1 MLVLL
6 ILCALGDFAIYES
19 NQNFEDD
26 FHDFNPD
33 RWRID
38 NDHRHCGNGIGCMFA
53 SNDNMHYLSNPPVDG
68 TPQQTNELMI
78 TMRNDCDE
86 KHCCENDHTCTD
98 YTSGQLTSTGV
109 YGHGTFYFDLQL
121 NKKVAEYEIA
131 KTRFK
136 SIKCHTSPDPEDF
149 PRIMKATPTRG
160 YCVNENADLSKYSSN
175 RDLCDGVD
183 RDICGQYTWEINAFS
198 PSVINFNTH
207 GGAVDYEKTAIF
219 LNGKFLA
226 SGGRDLIQNFDVHVK
241 AIGTHTIEI
250 FGWENCCAGNYNLG
264 YMGWT
269 ATRKAWAGGWF
280 SRHGAVDDEHP
291 CKTPEGQGFDM
302 DCIRTFGTRVFI
314 IGGRSG
320 PSEEDRN
327 AGEAP
332 DEHRTPTIPEESEE
346 AENGESSSAQGGS
359 TEGEQSPEDTT
370 TESAQ
375 LTTDEA
381 ETTAEVEHSNAEL
394 DAGEPPTEEAPV
406 PPTPQNG
413 LGFPGYVEGTAPP
426 NVPSDADYTFIEMSD
441 ALPPG
446 ESESNSVGG
455 CNGDEMECSTQ
466 EAAQTTMELSERTT
480 EDPGPDS
487 TEAASRIMSFYG
499 AQLCMAMLRFVGGIF
514 GSVLMKI
521 SMCFSSKSGKQATL
535 VARSGDNIYRE
546 IVELPFDATKQM
558 ARYSINWLPDRISW
572 KCNGEVL
579 GDVGHDLAVIP
590 NSPMHLKMFISPE
603 DPIVRIDQPQLIEH
617 QLHVLTAGY
626 IKSDGNKDELIVIG
640 KSENYTARIVAIA
653 GVFFLL
659 VAGVWFYW
667 SRSKRVI
674 ADGYKSLLANEHKHG
689 LAHHGEVNI

>member
-1 MLVLL
+1 
-6 ILCALGDFAIYES
+6 
-19 NQNFEDD
+19 
-26 FHDFNPD
+26 
-33 RWRID
+33 
-38 NDHRHCGNGIGCMFA
+38 MFA
-53 SNDNMHYLSNPPVDG
+53 SNDNLHYMSNPPVQG
-68 TPQQTNELMI
+68 KPQKTNELMI

-226 SGGRDLIQNFDVHVK
+226 SGGRDLMQNFDVHVK

-280 SRHGAVDDEHP
+280 SRHGAVDD
-291 CKTPEGQGFDM
+291 
-302 DCIRTFGTRVFI
+302 V
-314 IGGRSG
+314 GGRSW
-320 PSEEDRN
+320 PFEDDRN

-332 DEHRTPTIPEESEE
+332 DEHRTPTIPEGEEE
-346 AENGESSSAQGGS
+346 AENGESSAAQGGS
-359 TEGEQSPEDTT
+359 TEGEQSPEDAT

-406 PPTPQNG
+406 PPTPQN
-413 LGFPGYVEGTAPP
+413 
-426 NVPSDADYTFIEMSD
+426 
-441 ALPPG
+441 
-446 ESESNSVGG
+446 SESNSVGG

-466 EAAQTTMELSERTT
+466 ETAQTTMELSERTT

-521 SMCFSSKSGKQATL
+521 SMCFVKAGCLEDFIEGLRIFDKENNGTIMA
-535 VARSGDNIYRE
+535 A
-546 IVELPFDATKQM
+546 EL
-558 ARYSINWLPDRISW
+558 R
-572 KCNGEVL
+572 
-579 GDVGHDLAVIP
+579 
-590 NSPMHLKMFISPE
+590 
-603 DPIVRIDQPQLIEH
+603 
-617 QLHVLTAGY
+617 HVLCTLGEKMTEEQVDQLMAGQEDV
-626 IKSDGNKDELIVIG
+626 DGNV
-640 KSENYTARIVAIA
+640 NYTKFCEIMM
-653 GVFFLL
+653 
-659 VAGVWFYW
+659 
-667 SRSKRVI
+667 
-674 ADGYKSLLANEHKHG
+674 DG
-689 LAHHGEVNI
+689 

>member
-1 MLVLL
+1 MLVFLFV
-6 ILCALGDFAIYES
+6 CVLGDFAIYES

-26 FHDFNPD
+26 FHDFDSD
-33 RWRID
+33 RWRMD

-53 SNDNMHYLSNPPVDG
+53 SNDNLHYMSNPPVQG
-68 TPQQTNELMI
+68 KPQKTNELMI

-121 NKKVAEYEIA
+121 NKKIAEYEIA
-131 KTRFK
+131 KTKFK
-136 SIKCHTSPDPEDF
+136 SIKCHRSPDPEDF
-149 PRIMKATPTRG
+149 PRVMRGTPTRG

-183 RDICGQYTWEINAFS
+183 KHICGQYTWEINAFN

-226 SGGRDLIQNFDVHVK
+226 SGGRELIQNFDVHIK
-241 AIGTHTIEI
+241 HMGTHTIEI
-250 FGWENCCAGNYNLG
+250 FGWENCCAGNYDLG

-269 ATRKAWAGGWF
+269 ATRKPGGGGWF
-280 SRHGAVDDEHP
+280 SGHDASNDAEHP
-291 CKTPEGQGFDM
+291 CKTSEGQGFDL
-302 DCIRTFGTRVFI
+302 DCIRTLGTSVSI
-314 IGGRSG
+314 IGGRSAPTPG
-320 PSEEDRN
+320 NGNEGVPQEED
-327 AGEAP
+327 
-332 DEHRTPTIPEESEE
+332 RTPTIPEGEEE
-346 AENGESSSAQGGS
+346 AENGESSGTQGGL
-359 TEGEQSPEDTT
+359 TEGERAPEDTT
-370 TESAQ
+370 TEGAQ

-381 ETTAEVEHSNAEL
+381 ETTAEVVAPNAEFG
-394 DAGEPPTEEAPV
+394 AGEPPEEAAPV
-406 PPTPQNG
+406 PPTPQNE
-413 LGFPGYVEGTAPP
+413 PGSSGV
-426 NVPSDADYTFIEMSD
+426 
-441 ALPPG
+441 
-446 ESESNSVGG
+446 VGG
-455 CNGDEMECSTQ
+455 TIPPHSGSNADVGCHGDQIDCTTQ
-466 EAAQTTMELSERTT
+466 EPAQTTVELSERTT

-499 AQLCMAMLRFVGGIF
+499 AQLCMAMLRFVGGAF
-514 GSVLMKI
+514 GSVFMKI

-626 IKSDGNKDELIVIG
+626 IKSDTNKDELIVIG
-640 KSENYTARIVAIA
+640 KSENYTARIIAIA

-659 VAGVWFYW
+659 AAGVWFYW
-667 SRSKRVI
+667 ARSKRVT
-674 ADGYKSLLANEHKHG
+674 ADGYVRLLANERE
-689 LAHHGEVNI
+689 EVNI